1 MGAVYGQSIRDFY
14 KQSTQRGFARDFQ
27 FRVTTFRVNGVSLG
41 PDNLVFLKTANLP
54 GKTISTTT
62 APFMG
67 LDFQIPG
74 TVKFEGNNNWQ
85 VTFYCTQDYDLRKFL
100 EDMMRVTFDE
110 RTSRGNM
117 EPRDLHSNLIQIS
130 LIDDQ
135 LQEVRVYSL
144 LGAFITKIEETT
156 YDLTKSGGIQE
167 VKATLAYQYW
177 EPGFDS
183 GVSFGLGIGGL
194 NLANGVAG
202 ALEGVADNLVNTA
215 TQAVTNEVG
224 NIVNGLFKG

>member
-74 TVKFEGNNNWQ
+74 SVKFDKNNAWA
-85 VTFYCTQDYDLRKFL
+85 VTFYCTQDYNLRSML
-100 EDMMRVTFDE
+100 EDSMSNTFDQGV
-110 RTSRGNM
+110 SVGNM
-117 EPRDLHSNLIQIS
+117 EPRNLDENKIVLS

-135 LQEVRVYSL
+135 LNEIKTYTL
-144 LGAFITKIEETT
+144 LGAFVTQLDEIS
-156 YDLTKSGGIQE
+156 YDLTKSGGVQE
-167 VKATLAYQYW
+167 VKATIAYQYW
-177 EPGFDS
+177 ETGPGS
-183 GVSFGLGIGGL
+183 GVSFGIRLGNNFGGGIGGVL
-194 NLANGVAG
+194 GRVGGNIAG
-202 ALEGVADNLVNTA
+202 KLVNKTI
-215 TQAVTNEVG
+215 NKLLG
-224 NIVNGLFKG
+224 GK